1 MTGKMKFDFRLW
13 LAQGF
18 GVGRIPFAPGTAG
31 SLAGLLWFF
40 LLLATGNLWIYL
52 LGMAVGMA
60 LSVWICGQ
68 AEKILQRTDPGSVVL
83 DEMAALPLCFASW
96 ILIRQCQGSEWTGA
110 GYFLR
115 PDTWYLT
122 LGVFA
127 AFRLFDVVKPW
138 PVRQSQA
145 LPGGWGV
152 TIDDLLAA
160 VYVNL
165 ATLIIW
171 FGRIMWRE

>member
-1 MTGKMKFDFRLW
+1 MKFDFRLW

-40 LLLATGNLWIYL
+40 LLLAAGNVRFYL
-52 LGMAVGMA
+52 IGLAAGLA

-68 AEKILQRTDPGSVVL
+68 AEKILQRTDPASVVL
-83 DEMAALPLCFASW
+83 DEIAALPICFASW
-96 ILIRQCQGSEWTGA
+96 ILIRQCQGSDWPGA
-110 GYFLR
+110 GFFLR

-122 LGVFA
+122 LGIFA

-152 TIDDLLAA
+152 TIDDVLAA

-165 ATLIIW
+165 ATLMIW
-171 FGRIMWRE
+171 AGRLWWRE